1 MNFACTGRRQRPLL
15 SLQESP
21 PQRTGNASGAV
32 MYSLKPGAAG
42 DGNRE
47 GKGGPLVDEYG
58 NAVLSADGMAA
69 GNMPS
74 GREVMPGKRVDDG
87 QDVLWMSALPRGV
100 TLYNGV

>member
-1 MNFACTGRRQRPLL
+1 MKMHGMNRG
-15 SLQESP
+15 S
-21 PQRTGNASGAV
+21 
-32 MYSLKPGAAG
+32 AG

-87 QDVLWMSALPRGV
+87 QKVFRKSALPWGV
-100 TLYNGV
+100 TTYTGV